1 MRQDNDVATRSAGLR
16 SKAPKYVLFALLA
29 VLAFLVFASAAIY
42 VRLTQGPMSIEFL
55 RGSIE
60 QAVAAQMPDLRFK
73 LGDAFLAIDPKTH
86 TPRVSFRNIIVADA
100 KNNLIASAPQAALNL
115 DPWSLLQGKVSAR
128 NLDLIGPSISVRRN
142 VDGSLVL
149 GFNTAIA
156 GTEASTG
163 ASTDGVAKPAVDT
176 PGQGQETTG
185 GSLLSLLDSKDDSN
199 TISALREIRI
209 SDAQLRFY
217 DDSNAATWFAPSI
230 DLTYE
235 KKPYGFV
242 ILARGDIA
250 TNAKPWHGEVS
261 ATYTHDDQKFEIS
274 TTLDNVIPATAA
286 RKIFALSKF
295 ATVTTPLSGH
305 VEMALASSGKL
316 ISATGEFQAA
326 QGAITLPDYF
336 AQPIAV
342 DQGIFH
348 VVYAPE
354 TDIFN
359 LDNSTLK
366 LGGRNVALSGSVQP
380 LRSTEGQ
387 LSALAIKLV
396 SVSALDAQDTK
407 GDKQSALIDR
417 VEFSGKAG
425 VDKAQLEIED
435 FVVLSGGNGLRM
447 RGNVAGG
454 EASPAIHLAGRVRDI
469 NLDLL
474 KVLWPPIV
482 APRSR
487 EWLFENVKAGTI
499 PEGTFQV
506 NFAENQLA
514 EAREKHRNP
523 VGSLEFRFSLKDVE
537 THYYKSMPD
546 LVGASGQ
553 GHVQDNS
560 FNLDIDNAAATL
572 ANGDVI
578 KLRSGSFDAEDLQTE
593 EVQAKIG
600 LDLEAPLSA
609 MIAVAS
615 SPDIKMINQ
624 EQMASLPKASGNGSV
639 KIQLQMPLIKD
650 PPKERVQVKTDV
662 ALKDATVSD
671 LAPGVDLTNGDL
683 TIAFSQE
690 RIDISGPAKLNGQ
703 PAKIS
708 WSKPR
713 DGGEATAQISAILD
727 EKSRNKLGLKL
738 DDYVAGPIPVDA
750 SLSKD
755 QSNNTVFDI
764 KADLSQATMRLATLS
779 WQRPPTPGTVASF
792 KLTSNDQGRSI
803 HDFKLDGDGLHLKG
817 AIELFK
823 DGKLKAVS
831 MSEIKLD
838 EDNVFSVRAIP
849 GEGTTDLT
857 ITGSNLDARPY
868 IKTIL
873 APPKP
878 TGTGEKG
885 NTQDFTMRAHFD
897 KVIANRGEVLSNVTA
912 NLRARGGRIAET
924 NITGSFVNGQPLTA
938 TVVPLP
944 EGRQLKVRS
953 PDAGSTLRAA
963 NFYSKI
969 AGGLLDFSAL
979 IGNEDGSPMRNGI
992 LTIKGFDVRNEA
1004 TLAELDKRG
1013 KPTKSGPRA
1022 ESVSFELLNLPFSA
1036 DEKFIRFK
1044 DGTIRGSTMCA
1055 TTDGVIRKSDNA
1067 LDISG
1072 TVVPA
1077 CGLSRA
1083 LNNVP
1088 IIGDLLSGGNYNEGI
1103 FGVTYAMGG
1112 TLANPQI
1119 QLNPLSALAP
1129 GIFRRLFDFG
1139 PRGAGQ

>member
-1 MRQDNDVATRSAGLR
+1 MRQENDVATRSAGLR
-16 SKAPKYVLFALLA
+16 SKAPKYVLFALMT
-29 VLAFLVFASAAIY
+29 VLAFLLFASAAIY
-42 VRLTQGPMSIEFL
+42 VRLTQGPMSVEFL
-55 RGSIE
+55 RGGIE
-60 QAVAAQMPDLRFK
+60 RAVAAQMPDLRLK
-73 LGDAFLAIDPKTH
+73 LGDAFLTIDPKTH
-86 TPRVSFRNIIVADA
+86 TPRVSFSNIVVADA
-100 KNNLIASAPQAALNL
+100 KNNLIASAPQAALSL
-115 DPWSLLQGKVSAR
+115 DPWSLLRGKVSAR
-128 NLDLIGPSISVRRN
+128 SLDLIGPAISVRRN
-142 VDGSLVL
+142 VDGSVVL
-149 GFNTAIA
+149 GFNTTATGTDSSPA
-156 GTEASTG
+156 VPADTNVKTTEA
-163 ASTDGVAKPAVDT
+163 VPA
-176 PGQGQETTG
+176 QGQETTG
-185 GSLLSLLDSKDDSN
+185 GSLLNLLDSKDDSN

-209 SDAQLRFY
+209 SDAQLHFY
-217 DDSNAATWFAPSI
+217 DDGNAATWFAPSI

-242 ILARGDIA
+242 ILARGDVA

-261 ATYTHDDQKFEIS
+261 ATYSHDDQKFEIS
-274 TTLDNVIPATAA
+274 TTLDNVIPATVA

-305 VEMALASSGKL
+305 VEMALASTGKL
-316 ISATGEFQAA
+316 LSATGEFQAA
-326 QGAITLPDYF
+326 EGAITLPDYL

-354 TDIFN
+354 TDSFN

-366 LGGRNVALSGSVQP
+366 LGGRSVALTGSVQP
-380 LRSTEGQ
+380 LRSPEGQ
-387 LSALAIKLV
+387 LNAFAIKLV
-396 SVSALDAQDTK
+396 SVGAPDEQDAK
-407 GDKQSALIDR
+407 GDKQTGLIDR

-435 FVVLSGGNGLRM
+435 FVVLSGSNGLRM
-447 RGNVAGG
+447 RGSVAGG
-454 EASPAIHLAGRVRDI
+454 EASPAIHLAGRVRDV

-487 EWLFENVKAGTI
+487 VWIFENVKAGVI

-523 VGSLEFRFSLKDVE
+523 AGSLDFQFSLKDVA

-546 LVGASGQ
+546 LAGASGQ

-560 FNLDIDNAAATL
+560 FNLDIDNASATL
-572 ANGDVI
+572 PDGDVI
-578 KLRSGSFDAEDLQTE
+578 KLRSGNFDAEDLQTE
-593 EVQAKIG
+593 EIQAKIG

-609 MIAVAS
+609 MITVAS

-624 EQMASLPKASGNGSV
+624 EQLASLPKASGNGSV

-650 PPKERVQVKTDV
+650 PPKERVQVKTEV
-662 ALKDATVSD
+662 ALKDATVND

-713 DGGEATAQISAILD
+713 DAGEATAQISTILD

-738 DDYVAGPIPVDA
+738 DDYLTGPISVDA
-750 SLSKD
+750 GLSKD
-755 QSNNTVFDI
+755 KSNNSVFDI
-764 KADLSQATMRLATLS
+764 KADLSQATMHLATLS

-792 KLTSNDQGRSI
+792 KLTSSDQGRSI
-803 HDFKLDGDGLHLKG
+803 QDFKLDGAGLHLKG
-817 AIELFK
+817 AMELAK

-857 ITGSNLDARPY
+857 ITGTNFDARPY

-878 TGTGEKG
+878 AGDGEKS

-912 NLRARGGRIAET
+912 NLRARGGRIAEA
-924 NITGSFVNGQPLTA
+924 NIQGTFVNGQPVTA
-938 TVVPLP
+938 TLVPLP
-944 EGRQLKVRS
+944 EGRQMKVRS

-979 IGNEDGSPMRNGI
+979 IGNEDGSPMRNGN
-992 LTIKGFDVRNEA
+992 LTIRGFEVRNEA
-1004 TLAELDKRG
+1004 TLAELDSRG

-1022 ESVSFELLNLPFSA
+1022 ESVGFEMLYLPFSA
-1036 DEKFIRFK
+1036 DDKFIRFK
-1044 DGTIRGSTMCA
+1044 DGTIRGPTMCA

-1103 FGVTYAMGG
+1103 FGVTYSMSG

-1129 GIFRRLFDFG
+1129 GIFRRLFDFS
-1139 PRGAGQ
+1139 PRGAAQ

>member
-1 MRQDNDVATRSAGLR
+1 MAKKSAGVKFKVL
-16 SKAPKYVLFALLA
+16 KYALIAFCAL
-29 VLAFLVFASAAIY
+29 VAFLVFAAAAIY
-42 VRLTQGPMSIEFL
+42 VRLTQGPLAIEFL
-55 RGSIE
+55 RGGIE

-73 LGDAFLAIDPKTH
+73 LGNAFLAIDPKTH
-86 TPRVSFRNIIVADA
+86 TPRVTFSNIEVADA
-100 KNNLIASAPQAALNL
+100 KNNLIASAPQAAVSL
-115 DPWSLLQGKVSAR
+115 DSWGLLQGKLSAR
-128 NLDLIGPSISVRRN
+128 NMDLIGPSISMRRN
-142 VDGSLVL
+142 LDGSLKL
-149 GFNTAIA
+149 GFNASPTHADTGQA
-156 GTEASTG
+156 AQTESN
-163 ASTDGVAKPAVDT
+163 VKPADENPVT
-176 PGQGQETTG
+176 TQEATG
-185 GSLLSLLDSKDDSN
+185 STLLSLLDSKDDSN
-199 TISALREIRI
+199 TLSALREIKI

-235 KKPYGFV
+235 KKAYGFV
-242 ILARGDIA
+242 ILARGDVA

-336 AQPIAV
+336 AQPLAV
-342 DQGIFH
+342 DQGVFR

-354 TDIFN
+354 NDSFN
-359 LDNSTLK
+359 LDNSTLS
-366 LGGRNVALSGSVQP
+366 LGGRNVALTGSVQP
-380 LRSTEGQ
+380 IRNAEG
-387 LSALAIKLV
+387 LLNALAIKLV
-396 SVSALDAQDTK
+396 SVSAPDAQGTK
-407 GDKQSALIDR
+407 SDKQPALIDR

-435 FVVLSGGNGLRM
+435 FVVLSGSNGLRM
-447 RGNVAGG
+447 RGNIAGG

-474 KVLWPPIV
+474 KILWPPIV

-487 EWLFENVKAGTI
+487 EWLFENVKAGNI

-506 NFAENQLA
+506 NFTENQLA

-523 VGSLEFRFSLKDVE
+523 EGSLDFNFSLKDVA

-553 GHVQDNS
+553 GHVKDNS
-560 FNLDIDNAAATL
+560 FNLDIDTASATL
-572 ANGDVI
+572 DTGDVI
-578 KLRSGSFDAEDLQTE
+578 KLRAGNFDAEDLQTA
-593 EVQAKIG
+593 EVQAKIT
-600 LDLEAPLSA
+600 LEMDAPLSA
-609 MIAVAS
+609 MLTIAS

-624 EQMASLPKASGNGSV
+624 EQLATLPKASGNGNV

-650 PPKERVQVKTDV
+650 PPKERVQVKTEV
-662 ALKDATVSD
+662 ALKNATVSD
-671 LAPGVDLTNGDL
+671 LAPGVDLTNGDFA
-683 TIAFSQE
+683 IAFSQE

-713 DGGEATAQISAILD
+713 DGGEATSQISAVLD
-727 EKSRNKLGLKL
+727 EKSRNKLGLKI
-738 DDYVAGPIPVDA
+738 DDYLSGPISVDA

-755 QSNNTVFDI
+755 ATNNTVFDI
-764 KADLSQATMRLATLS
+764 KADLSQAAMHLATLS

-831 MSEIKLD
+831 MNEIKLD

-868 IKTIL
+868 IKTML

-878 TGTGEKG
+878 TGAGEKS

-897 KVIANRGEVLSNVTA
+897 KVTANRGEILTNVTA
-912 NLRARGGRIAET
+912 NLRARGGRIAEA
-924 NITGSFVNGQPLTA
+924 NVTGSFVNGQTITA

-953 PDAGSTLRAA
+953 PDAGSSLRAA

-979 IGNEDGSPMRNGI
+979 IGNEDGSPLRNGN
-992 LTIKGFDVRNEA
+992 LTIRGFEVRNEA

-1013 KPTKSGPRA
+1013 QPTKSGPRS
-1022 ESVSFELLNLPFSA
+1022 ESVSFEMLYLPFSA
-1036 DEKFIRFK
+1036 DDKFVRFK
-1044 DGTIRGSTMCA
+1044 QGTIRGPTICA
-1055 TTDGVIRKSDNA
+1055 TAEGVIRKADNA

-1077 CGLSRA
+1077 CGLSRS
-1083 LNNVP
+1083 LNYVP
-1088 IIGDLLSGGNYNEGI
+1088 IIGDILSGGNNNEGI
-1103 FGVTYAMGG
+1103 FGLTYAMAG

-1119 QLNPLSALAP
+1119 QMNPLSVLAP
-1129 GIFRRLFDFG
+1129 GIFRRLFDFS
-1139 PRGAGQ
+1139 PRGTAQ